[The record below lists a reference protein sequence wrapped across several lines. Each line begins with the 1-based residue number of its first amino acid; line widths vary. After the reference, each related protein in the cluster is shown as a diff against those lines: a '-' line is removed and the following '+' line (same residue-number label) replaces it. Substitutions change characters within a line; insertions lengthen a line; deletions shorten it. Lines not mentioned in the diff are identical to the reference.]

1 MYNRMK
7 TETRLTLTRLLYM
20 ASAIVTL
27 MTAIYVHVTFDDL
40 LSLPIRVMLWV
51 LALAYCGVT
60 IDDGLTGLQW
70 RVGLT
75 DFLRSGR

>member
-1 MYNRMK
+1 
-7 TETRLTLTRLLYM
+7 M

-27 MTAIYVHVTFDDL
+27 MTAVYVHVTFDDL

-51 LALAYCGVT
+51 LALAYCCAT

-75 DFLRSGR
+75 GFLRSGR